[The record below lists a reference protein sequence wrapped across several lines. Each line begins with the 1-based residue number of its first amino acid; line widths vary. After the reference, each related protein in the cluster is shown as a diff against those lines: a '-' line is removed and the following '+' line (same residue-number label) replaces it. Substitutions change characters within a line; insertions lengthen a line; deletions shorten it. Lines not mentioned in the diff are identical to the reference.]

1 MCKVLLRLGSK
12 LAASWA
18 AATTPLSLPTA
29 LVGHTN
35 DPPAAS
41 ACKDMV
47 PTAPAAK
54 QSKREGRGQR
64 AGQGRAGQG
73 RAGRGG
79 ALQRC
84 TRQAALE
91 RQDLSCTN
99 LAHHELGRVLLLL
112 LPTIVA
118 LVI

>member
-1 MCKVLLRLGSK
+1 MPLMCKVLLRLGSK

-54 QSKREGRGQR
+54 QSKREGRGRR

-73 RAGRGG
+73 RAGQGRAGQGRSGQGRAGRGG
-79 ALQRC
+79 AGPYRD
-84 TRQAALE
+84 A
-91 RQDLSCTN
+91 QDKLLWRDKTC
-99 LAHHELGRVLLLL
+99 LAR
-112 LPTIVA
+112 T
-118 LVI
+118 